1 MVVYKCRYVELGTR
15 LGDGCVQCRCVE
27 LVMVHHTFHG
37 SDLLKLPPECNKWSA
52 NIWSLIG
59 VQLTWLVVTRKWVFC
74 DSERTVAVVVCIG
87 AG

>member
-1 MVVYKCRYVELGTR
+1 M
-15 LGDGCVQCRCVE
+15 
-27 LVMVHHTFHG
+27 MHHTFHG

-52 NIWSLIG
+52 YIWSLIG

-74 DSERTVAVVVCIG
+74 DSEWTVAVVVCIG